1 MEDRF
6 NMTLEENIFLAKK
19 ELEKNIYSNARVEG
33 INVDLLEIHKIL
45 EGTNVSRLSIDEI
58 QCILNLRDAWK
69 YVIENVSSPINLE
82 YICKINE
89 FVSRNESLKWGVL
102 REGKI
107 GISGVDYIPPIPNKE
122 KVEKEINDIL
132 SIENITLRAIKYMLY
147 GMRTQL
153 FWDGNKRTSTICANK
168 ILIENGKGIIRIPD
182 NCIEEFNTLL
192 SNYYNTNIESPI
204 LEFIYNHCIYGIEYE
219 K

>member
-19 ELEKNIYSNARVEG
+19 ELVNNIYSNARVEG
-33 INVDLLEIHKIL
+33 INVTFPETYAIL

-69 YVIENVSSPINLE
+69 YVIENVSIPINLE

>member
-1 MEDRF
+1 MV
-6 NMTLEENIFLAKK
+6 NNV
-19 ELEKNIYSNARVEG
+19 YSNARVEG
-33 INVDLLEIHKIL
+33 INVTLSETYAIL
-45 EGTNVSRLSIDEI
+45 KGTNVSRLSIDEI

-69 YVIENVSSPINLE
+69 YVVENVSSPMNLE
-82 YICKINE
+82 YICKTNE

-132 SIENITLRAIKYMLY
+132 SIENITLKAIKYMLY
-147 GMRTQL
+147 GMRAQL

-182 NCIEEFNTLL
+182 NCIEKFNTLL
-192 SNYYNTNIESPI
+192 SDYYNTNIDTQI

-219 K
+219 N

>member
-19 ELEKNIYSNARVEG
+19 ELVNNIYSNARVEG
-33 INVDLLEIHKIL
+33 INVTFPETYAIL